1 MNKLLLTTA
10 CILCVSTTSTF
21 AQNWSAELYGGLR
34 ISDDLNYN
42 TTSFPV
48 DTGPSI
54 GAAIYRRNLLPNWD
68 FGVDFSLTRAD
79 YAGFTT
85 SVKSTA
91 MIAMARYNFPTAG
104 PISFYGSAGVG
115 VIKVRYDGAA
125 AFPAFTGQSLELGGQ
140 VGLGVGYKVG
150 DLTLFSE
157 VRYQGTF
164 DDAIIRGQTVE
175 YNSTSILLGARF
187 GF

>member
-1 MNKLLLTTA
+1 MKRVILTTA
-10 CILCVSTTSTF
+10 CILCACTTASF

-34 ISDDLNYN
+34 ISDDSSYGG
-42 TTSFPV
+42 TSFPV
-48 DTGPSI
+48 DTGASA
-54 GAAIYRRNLLPNWD
+54 GAAIYRKNLLPNWD
-68 FGVDFSLTRAD
+68 FGVDFSFTQAD
-79 YAGFTT
+79 YAGFPT

-91 MIAMARYNFPTAG
+91 MIAMARYNFSTSG
-104 PISFYGSAGVG
+104 PVSFYGSAGVG

-125 AFPAFTGQSLELGGQ
+125 VFSTLTGQSLELGGQ
-140 VGLGVGYKVG
+140 VGLGVGYEVG

-157 VRYQGTF
+157 VRYQSTF
-164 DDAIIRGQTVE
+164 DDAVIGGFAVE